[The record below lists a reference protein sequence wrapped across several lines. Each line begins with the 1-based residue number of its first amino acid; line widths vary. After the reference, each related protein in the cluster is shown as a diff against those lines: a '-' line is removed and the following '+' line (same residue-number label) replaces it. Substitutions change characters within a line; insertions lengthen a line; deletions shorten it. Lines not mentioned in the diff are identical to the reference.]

1 MSEPEEGG
9 GWAWAVDGGNDAE
22 TACFDK
28 ERGDQAMKRCRK
40 MNVAA
45 VAAALGLG
53 LLLTGCDL
61 MESRD
66 GRSEKGNP
74 TEQSAPPRGGSQGA
88 PERR

>member
-1 MSEPEEGG
+1 
-9 GWAWAVDGGNDAE
+9 
-22 TACFDK
+22 
-28 ERGDQAMKRCRK
+28 MKRCRK

-45 VAAALGLG
+45 VVAALGLG

-66 GRSEKGNP
+66 GSSEKGNP
-74 TEQSAPPRGGSQGA
+74 TEQSTPPQGTPRGAPQSGSQSA